1 MYGGMGMGMGGYGGS
16 MYGAGYGGGYGGGM
30 YGRQQQP
37 NQTEEN
43 KDPNAPYQ
51 FDLRRDLQSTVGG
64 LNATLGLA
72 FGLSSMASLGSV
84 TLGQ

>member
-1 MYGGMGMGMGGYGGS
+1 MGGMYGGGYGGF
-16 MYGAGYGGGYGGGM
+16 GGYGGGM
-30 YGRQQQP
+30 YGNRMGMGQQQQDP
-37 NQTEEN
+37 NAPPP
-43 KDPNAPYQ
+43 DPNAPYQ

-72 FGLSSMASLGSV
+72 FGLSSMASLGST